1 MQATVEIPENVVPG
15 GWIFGADLRITDAVT
30 PNPLVLR
37 APSFAYPR
45 SPLEFTLGEGVTALG
60 QNSSS
65 KLKQLIGKGKRG
77 TPKAFGD
84 SKIVFDAR
92 YDANQ
97 NVAHILQGQ
106 MGPLLA
112 GLAALGIEDR
122 VDDVVFVVSADTP
135 DYAQALFRAF
145 GFEVHASDAN
155 VSGALLKMTPFKF
168 RFRPYGVPFLRK
180 RALQLGLVS
189 DPNPKS
195 GRLYIARVGRRTAT
209 NEADVSKVL
218 EQRGFERVLAE
229 DLTIEEQIRRI
240 AGAEIIFA
248 MHGAAMGFMQLR
260 DPAQAGVVIETCSVG
275 YTSNWA
281 RAIASRAGDTWFGM
295 QGKWDPK
302 HVTDLLQGAPPRTH
316 EAASYEL
323 SVPMVEQAVTLA
335 ELTVSKGAAL
345 TADEVLAH
353 IPPIRL

>member
-1 MQATVEIPENVVPG
+1 MSCECDTPDSALAMFDVDVE
-15 GWIFGADLRITDAVT
+15 D
-30 PNPLVLR
+30 
-37 APSFAYPR
+37 
-45 SPLEFTLGEGVTALG
+45 
-60 QNSSS
+60 
-65 KLKQLIGKGKRG
+65 
-77 TPKAFGD
+77 GD
-84 SKIVFDAR
+84 
-92 YDANQ
+92 
-97 NVAHILQGQ
+97 
-106 MGPLLA
+106 PLLPLTEIDHGA
-112 GLAALGIEDR
+112 WLLEEGGQEVWEQAQWCNQVRRTIFM
-122 VDDVVFVVSADTP
+122 DDVVFVVSADTP